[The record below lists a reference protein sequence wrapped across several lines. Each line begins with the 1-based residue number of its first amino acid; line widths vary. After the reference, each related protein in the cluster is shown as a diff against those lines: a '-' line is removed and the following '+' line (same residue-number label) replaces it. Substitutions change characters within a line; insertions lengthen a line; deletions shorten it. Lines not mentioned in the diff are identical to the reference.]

1 MVQIKLYDGV
11 SKLTILILLCLN
23 PGLVQGAPMSQYKKP
38 SDAELKSK
46 LTPEQYE
53 VTQKEGTEPP
63 FKNAYWDNKKKGI
76 YVDVATG
83 EPLFSSLDKFDS
95 GTGWPS
101 FTQPIEPSHLELK
114 KDRKLFMERTEV
126 RSKVG
131 GSHLGHVFED
141 GPPPTGL
148 RYCMNSASLR
158 FIPVERLKAEG
169 YEKYLSLFENEGKTS
184 QKKNESMSDTVKI
197 TAERSVA
204 TLAGGCFW
212 GVEELIR
219 NLPGVIETTVGYT
232 GGVSDHPSYSDV
244 KTGTTGHAE
253 SVEVVFD
260 PRKISYEEI
269 LIYFFRLH
277 DPTTL
282 NRQGNDRGTQYR
294 STIFFH
300 NEEQKK
306 IALQVKEKVQKSGKW
321 KGPIVTEIVPATRFF
336 PAEDYHQKYLEKNP
350 NGYTCHYLRD

>member
-1 MVQIKLYDGV
+1 MRIRDKVE
-11 SKLTILILLCLN
+11 KLTILFALCLI
-23 PGLVQGAPMSQYKKP
+23 PSMVQGASMTQYKKP
-38 SDAELKSK
+38 TDAELKAK
-46 LTPEQYE
+46 LTAQQYE

-63 FKNAYWDNKKKGI
+63 FHNAYWDNKKAGI
-76 YVDVATG
+76 YVDVVTG
-83 EPLFSSLDKFDS
+83 EPLFSSLDKYDS

-101 FTQPIEPSHLELK
+101 FTRPLEPNQIELK
-114 KDRKLFMERTEV
+114 KDRKLLTERTEV

-131 GSHLGHVFED
+131 GTHLGHVFED

-148 RYCMNSASLR
+148 RYCMNSSSLR
-158 FIPVERLKAEG
+158 FIPADRLKAEG
-169 YEKYLSLFENEGKTS
+169 YEKYLPLFEG
-184 QKKNESMSDTVKI
+184 QKKNDSMSDTVQI
-197 TAERSVA
+197 TSEKSVA

-219 NLPGVIETTVGYT
+219 KLPGVIETRAGYT
-232 GGVSDHPSYSDV
+232 GGFSDHPTYSDV
-244 KTGTTGHAE
+244 KTGKTGHAE

-269 LIYFFRLH
+269 LKYFFRLH

-294 STIFFH
+294 SAIFYH

-306 IALQVKEKVQKSGKW
+306 IALQVKETVDRSKKW
-321 KGPIVTEIVPATRFF
+321 KSPIITEVVPATRFF
-336 PAEDYHQKYLEKNP
+336 PAEEYHQKYLEKNP